1 MIDISKT
8 RVSGFEAAIRGMR
21 NPLES
26 WGRSDSKDEVWY
38 DEKSGN
44 EYDYH
49 VGENDLALMRKL
61 AAAGDDHGKFARFIH
76 VSADIL
82 APRYWWAEYDTYKVG
97 TVANSCSTM
106 HCIHKKEFTF
116 DDFSHDRLGEI
127 ETPNHMNIDFSYTL
141 KSTIFDLNAARTL
154 YLETGDKDYWYA
166 MIQLLPQSYNQ
177 LRTVDLNYQVLW
189 KMYKARKD
197 HKLDEW
203 HTFCDWVKSLPYL
216 CEIYGI

>member
-1 MIDISKT
+1 MISISKT

-82 APRYWWAEYDTYKVG
+82 APRYWWTEYSTYKVG
-97 TVANSCSTM
+97 TVENSCSTM
-106 HCIHKKEFTF
+106 HCIHKKMFVPS
-116 DDFSHDRLGEI
+116 DFSNEHLTEEGC
-127 ETPNHMNIDFSYTL
+127 YGL
-141 KSTIFDLNAARTL
+141 STIIDILNNKRKT
-154 YLETGDKDYWYA
+154 YLETGDKEAWYQ

-189 KMYKARKD
+189 KIYRARKD

-203 HTFCDWVKSLPYL
+203 HTFCDWVKSLPYF

>member
-1 MIDISKT
+1 MISISKT

-26 WGRSDSKDEVWY
+26 WDKSDSKDEIWY

-49 VGENDLALMRKL
+49 IGPNDLGLMRKL
-61 AAAGDDHGKFARFIH
+61 AAAGDDHGKFARFIR

-82 APRYWWAEYDTYKVG
+82 APRYWWAEYSTYKVG
-97 TVANSCSTM
+97 TVENSCSTM
-106 HCIHKKEFTF
+106 HCIHKKDFTF
-116 DDFSHDRLGEI
+116 DDFSHDHVGKI
-127 ETPNHMNIDFSYTL
+127 EFPNGMTYDFSYTL
-141 KSTIFDLNAARTL
+141 KSIIFDLNAARSH
-154 YLETGDKDYWYA
+154 YLETGDKNYWYA

-177 LRTVDLNYQVLW
+177 KRTVDLNYQVLW
-189 KMYKARKD
+189 KMYRARKD

-203 HTFCDWVKSLPYL
+203 HKFCDWVKTLPYF

>member
-26 WGRSDSKDEVWY
+26 WGRSDSKDEIWY

-61 AAAGDDHGKFARFIH
+61 AAAGDDHGKFARVIH

-189 KMYKARKD
+189 KMYRARKD

-203 HTFCDWVKSLPYL
+203 HTFCDWVKTLPYF

>member
-8 RVSGFEAAIRGMR
+8 SVSGFEAAIRGMR

-26 WGRSDSKDEVWY
+26 WDKSDSKAEIWY

-49 VGENDLALMRKL
+49 VGSNDLALMKKL

-82 APRYWWAEYDTYKVG
+82 APRYWWTEYDTYKVG

-106 HCIHKKEFTF
+106 HCIHKKMFTS
-116 DDFSHDRLGEI
+116 DDFSCEHIADEESRFYF
-127 ETPNHMNIDFSYTL
+127 TFMIDL
-141 KSTIFDLNAARTL
+141 LNAHRKRF
-154 YLETGDKDYWYA
+154 LETGDKEAWYN

-177 LRTVDLNYQVLW
+177 KRTMDLNYQVLW
-189 KMYKARKD
+189 KMYRARKD

-203 HTFCDWVKSLPYL
+203 HVFCDWVKTLPYFSD
-216 CEIYGI
+216 IYGIEKE

>member
-1 MIDISKT
+1 MIDISKV

-26 WGRSDSKDEVWY
+26 WERSDSADRVWFDDEH
-38 DEKSGN
+38 GN
-44 EYDYH
+44 SLDYY
-49 VGENDLALMRKL
+49 VGPNDLALMKKL

-76 VSADIL
+76 VSANIL
-82 APRYWWAEYDTYKVG
+82 APRYWWTEYDTYKVG
-97 TVANSCSTM
+97 TASNSCSTM

-116 DDFSHDRLGEI
+116 DDFSRDRLGNVEF
-127 ETPNHMNIDFSYTL
+127 PNGLNYDFSYTL
-141 KSTIFDLNAARTL
+141 KLIISDLNAARAH
-154 YLETGDKDYWYA
+154 YLETGNKHYWYA

-177 LRTVDLNYQVLW
+177 KRTVDLNYQVLW
-189 KMYKARKD
+189 KMYRARKD

-203 HTFCDWVKSLPYL
+203 HVFCDWVKSLPYF

>member
-8 RVSGFEAAIRGMR
+8 RVGGFEAAIRGMR

-26 WGRSDSKDEVWY
+26 WEKSDSKDEIWY

-49 VGENDLALMRKL
+49 VGKNDLALMKKL

-82 APRYWWAEYDTYKVG
+82 APRYWWTEFDTYKVG

-106 HCIHKKEFTF
+106 HCIHKKMFVTS
-116 DDFSHDRLGEI
+116 DFSNEHLTDEGLYGLLTI
-127 ETPNHMNIDFSYTL
+127 ID
-141 KSTIFDLNAARTL
+141 ILNNKRKT
-154 YLETGDKDYWYA
+154 YLETGDKETWYQ

-177 LRTVDLNYQVLW
+177 KRTVDLNYQVLW
-189 KMYKARKD
+189 KIYRARKD

-203 HTFCDWVKSLPYL
+203 HVFCDWAKTLPYF

>member
-1 MIDISKT
+1 MISISKT
-8 RVSGFEAAIRGMR
+8 SVSCFEAAIRGMR

-26 WGRSDSKDEVWY
+26 WERSDSKDEIWY

-82 APRYWWAEYDTYKVG
+82 APRYWWTEYSTYKVG
-97 TVANSCSTM
+97 TVENSCSTM
-106 HCIHKKEFTF
+106 HCIHKKMFTS
-116 DDFSHDRLGEI
+116 DDFSCEYIVDEESLFYF
-127 ETPNHMNIDFSYTL
+127 TFTIDL
-141 KSTIFDLNAARTL
+141 LNANRKKF
-154 YLETGDKDYWYA
+154 LETGDKEYWYA

-203 HTFCDWVKSLPYL
+203 HTFCDWVKTLPYF